1 MNQVL
6 VSWFRTGGT
15 GPIEIFRAY
24 ILLSCPLPLKSM
36 HIKLSILNRVISLL
50 ETFFT
55 LFFFSLIDAH
65 TSEGEGG

>member
-36 HIKLSILNRVISLL
+36 HIKLSILNQVISLL
-50 ETFFT
+50 DTFFT
-55 LFFFSLIDAH
+55 LLTNPKS
-65 TSEGEGG
+65 SVEVKVKS